1 MKTTIVPAQITSVED
16 KIAGNL
22 SFSQLL
28 LMIVPVFV
36 SAGLFVFLPPFT
48 TYKLYKVFIT
58 VLVALIC
65 LTLAL
70 RIKGRLVAQWVTILS
85 RYNAR
90 PRFYVF
96 DKRSVYARKIV
107 RQKVV
112 TPVEVE
118 EKVLEVSLEPQFAFN
133 TGELLSFEN
142 RITHPAANFHFT
154 RSKKGGLRV
163 HIKEIK

>member
-1 MKTTIVPAQITSVED
+1 MRTTIVPAQITSVED

-22 SFSQLL
+22 SFTQLL

-58 VLVALIC
+58 VSIALIC
-65 LTLAL
+65 LALAL
-70 RIKGRLVAQWVTILS
+70 RIKGRLVVQWIIILS

-96 DKRSVYARKIV
+96 NKNSSYARTVV
-107 RQKVV
+107 RQKRAIPTIETELV
-112 TPVEVE
+112 P
-118 EKVLEVSLEPQFAFN
+118 EVSLEPSFAFN
-133 TGELLSFEN
+133 TGEVMDFEKKISN
-142 RITHPAANFHFT
+142 PAADFHFK
-154 RSKKGGLRV
+154 RNKKGGLSV
-163 HIKEIK
+163 GIKR